1 MRLFSSALSRL
12 VQTNPLRS
20 FTGKRVLVVVGFS
33 VVGALLDYSDVIVSE
48 GQLVMATFTLAGFL
62 VSLVMQHR
70 KDARF
75 PVLMHAVYAYPN
87 STAGEGVAESLSVS
101 GCKLRSMTPAPSGSE
116 LRLELY
122 PANEVLPIEIEKAFV
137 RWTSEG
143 QFGVQ
148 FSKVGQGHQER
159 LRHLINQLS

>member
-1 MRLFSSALSRL
+1 M
-12 VQTNPLRS
+12 
-20 FTGKRVLVVVGFS
+20 GFS
-33 VVGALLDYSDVIVSE
+33 LVGALLDYSDVIVSE
-48 GQLVMATFTLAGFL
+48 GQLVMATFTIAGF
-62 VSLVMQHR
+62 VASLVMQHR

-87 STAGEGVAESLSVS
+87 ATAGEGVAESLSVS
-101 GCKLRSMTPAPSGSE
+101 GCKLRSTTPASSGAE

-122 PANEVLPIEIEKAFV
+122 PASEVPPIEIEKAFV

-148 FSKVGQGHQER
+148 FSQIGQSHQER